1 MNDQIEKLLDSIDV
15 NPKIRELAEQSGCSI
30 DRLGFGEG
38 HLEKFAELIVREC
51 TTLLFNESERLY
63 EYSTECDNM
72 RESDEAE
79 VVAEKC
85 VDLITMIEQHFGV
98 LE

>member
-1 MNDQIEKLLDSIDV
+1 MMNDQIEKLLDSIDV

-51 TTLLFNESERLY
+51 
-63 EYSTECDNM
+63 
-72 RESDEAE
+72 
-79 VVAEKC
+79 AEKAYAGIGPDSLDAYDRGWQNGRNSATQ
-85 VDLITMIEQHFGV
+85 VIKEHFGV
-98 LE
+98 E